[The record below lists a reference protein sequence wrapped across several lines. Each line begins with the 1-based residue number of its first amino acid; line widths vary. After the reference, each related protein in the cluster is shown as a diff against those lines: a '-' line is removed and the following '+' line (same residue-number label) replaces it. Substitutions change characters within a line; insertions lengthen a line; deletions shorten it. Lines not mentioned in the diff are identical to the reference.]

1 MIWALPDTNDT
12 VTSGCQQI
20 YLFVLVPIVKDKRAS
35 VCSTSNY
42 RPIALA
48 SIMSKLLEKIIL
60 NRISDNLVTNPNQ
73 FGFKPKHN
81 TEMCIFALTEAILK
95 YRALNSN
102 VYSCFLDASK
112 AFDRVNHSKLFDTLV
127 KRGVPLYICNRM
139 VMNML
144 CSICFFRNLLEL
156 LTLCGSIVPGAPKHY
171 SGD

>member
-1 MIWALPDTNDT
+1 MIIADI
-12 VTSGCQQI
+12 TSGIKGLANNKSCGLDGVSAEHLKHSSNRI
-20 YLFVLVPIVKDKRAS
+20 VAMLAMCFTGFFIHGMLPPSMISVVLVPIVKDKRAS

-81 TEMCIFALTEAILK
+81 TEMCIFALKEAILK

-102 VYSCFLDASK
+102 VYSCF
-112 AFDRVNHSKLFDTLV
+112 
-127 KRGVPLYICNRM
+127 
-139 VMNML
+139 
-144 CSICFFRNLLEL
+144 
-156 LTLCGSIVPGAPKHY
+156 
-171 SGD
+171 